1 VLENF
6 MGFKKVT
13 AIIQCEVLEKV
24 EMALQE
30 AGVSGISVT
39 YVKGYGDYSI
49 FFKSPPLVTH
59 ARIEIFAEDTQVDSI
74 VDTILTTA
82 YTGML
87 GDGIVAVLPVEHFYR
102 IRDHVELPS
111 T

>member
-1 VLENF
+1 

-24 EMALQE
+24 EMALQA

-39 YVKGYGDYSI
+39 YVKGYGDYSN

-59 ARIEIFAEDTQVDSI
+59 ARIEIFAEDAQVDPI

-87 GDGIVAVLPVEHFYR
+87 GDGIIAVLPVEHFYR
-102 IRDHVELPS
+102 IRDHVELSS